1 MCQMISLSHS
11 KMFCGMSLFFQET
24 TAYNVCTLAG
34 KEYPKKMFKVRYRE
48 GGNAYSTEAATGGV
62 L

>member
-1 MCQMISLSHS
+1 MPNDLAVALEDVLWYVLI
-11 KMFCGMSLFFQET
+11 FQET

-34 KEYPKKMFKVRYRE
+34 KEYPKKMFKVRYGE
-48 GGNAYSTEAATGGV
+48 GGNAYSTGAATRGV